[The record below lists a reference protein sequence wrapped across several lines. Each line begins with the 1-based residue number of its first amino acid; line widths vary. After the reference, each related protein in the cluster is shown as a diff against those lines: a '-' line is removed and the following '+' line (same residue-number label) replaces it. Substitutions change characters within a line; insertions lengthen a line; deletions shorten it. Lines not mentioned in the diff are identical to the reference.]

1 MKFIPTRQLRSN
13 PSELWKLLEN
23 EEIVITVNGKPKA
36 LMIKADEDFDKLIDL
51 ITQARAEMALE
62 KIRLES
68 ITNETDKLSNEEIDK
83 EIEKARKEH

>member
-83 EIEKARKEH
+83 EIEKARKEY